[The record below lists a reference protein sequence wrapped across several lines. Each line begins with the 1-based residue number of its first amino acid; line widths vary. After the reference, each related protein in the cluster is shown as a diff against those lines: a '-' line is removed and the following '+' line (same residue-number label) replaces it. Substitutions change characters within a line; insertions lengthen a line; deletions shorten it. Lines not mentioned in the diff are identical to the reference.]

1 MVELNS
7 FRAAFLQQGKAG
19 ARVSRR
25 KIDGSGLDDDARRD
39 CLMGHV

>member
-1 MVELNS
+1 MVEKNS
-7 FRAAFLQQGKAG
+7 FRAAFSAAREGG

-25 KIDGSGLDDDARRD
+25 KIDGSGLVDDARRG